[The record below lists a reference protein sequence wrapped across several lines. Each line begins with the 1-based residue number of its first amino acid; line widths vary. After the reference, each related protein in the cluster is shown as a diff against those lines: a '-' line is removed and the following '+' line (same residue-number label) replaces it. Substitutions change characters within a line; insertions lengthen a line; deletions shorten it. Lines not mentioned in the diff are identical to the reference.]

1 MEAFCTAV
9 TLQKASSGKKGY
21 GLGRGQGVTILRMEL
36 FTYETLSEVTES
48 LMI

>member
-21 GLGRGQGVTILRMEL
+21 GLGRGQGMTILRMQL
-36 FTYETLSEVTES
+36 FTYETVSEVTES